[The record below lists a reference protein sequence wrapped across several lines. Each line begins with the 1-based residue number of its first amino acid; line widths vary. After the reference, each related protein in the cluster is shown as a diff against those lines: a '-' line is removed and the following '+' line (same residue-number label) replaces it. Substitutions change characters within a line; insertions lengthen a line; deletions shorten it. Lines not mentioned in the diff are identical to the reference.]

1 MQLDVTDPSSVERL
15 SRELGARPVDLLINN
30 AGILPMMP
38 TLDEIDMDDYQ
49 RVMERG
55 ESHRITCSDRD
66 LILQAV
72 PDSVQFNR
80 RFTLYSGI
88 ELN

>member
-1 MQLDVTDPSSVERL
+1 MDVTDPSSVERL

-49 RVMERG
+49 RVMDVNAPGQPAQSTKEENHT
-55 ESHRITCSDRD
+55 ESHVVTE
-66 LILQAV
+66 
-72 PDSVQFNR
+72 
-80 RFTLYSGI
+80 T
-88 ELN
+88 